1 MCLLVSIGLIHNGS
15 ESTSVYLKKTVHVNQ
30 KYRQFSKVFKLSS
43 KVTFPLHKDFRRL
56 TERKQVKGI
65 LKMVKRENQH
75 FEGLQNDHKLHE
87 KERKEVIKSNC
98 RKETNPVARNLAY
111 WESLLTSQ

>member
-1 MCLLVSIGLIHNGS
+1 MFQ
-15 ESTSVYLKKTVHVNQ
+15 KTVHVNQ
-30 KYRQFSKVFKLSS
+30 KYHQFQKLSG
-43 KVTFPLHKDFRRL
+43 TAFPLYKDFRRL
-56 TERKQVKGI
+56 TQRKQVKGI
-65 LKMVKRENQH
+65 LKMVERENEH

-111 WESLLTSQ
+111 WD